1 MVEEEKEWKIAKQTI
16 RRNDGRKKK
25 IKQWKDEGRKAG
37 RKKERLS
44 GW

>member
-1 MVEEEKEWKIAKQTI
+1 MVVEEKEWKIVKRTN

-25 IKQWKDEGRKAG
+25 IKQWEDEERKAG